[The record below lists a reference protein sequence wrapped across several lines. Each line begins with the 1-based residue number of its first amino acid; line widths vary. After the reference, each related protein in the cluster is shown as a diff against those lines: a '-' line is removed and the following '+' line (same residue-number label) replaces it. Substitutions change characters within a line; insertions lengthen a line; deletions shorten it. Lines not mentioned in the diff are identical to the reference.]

1 MDQMVHDFGC
11 EWAFTD
17 FSETRLLVKISRT
30 VIVFLHKKSGRFSD
44 RFRHVDTRFEQ
55 SPGNS
60 TPSVSGN
67 HGESVDIIFIG
78 IAFVAHRAHI
88 LSEFFTTR
96 RYKRLFQHSE
106 FSPVVCYEG
115 SHSLVIVIYG
125 HNCIPI
131 AVLGIFPLC
140 KLPEKCV
147 YIVERMVT
155 RKLTGQFLP
164 DSPHDTPGYKLS
176 VFLPGWDNLHNNLLD
191 FYLI

>member
-1 MDQMVHDFGC
+1 MIHYFGC
-11 EWAFTD
+11 EWAFSD
-17 FSETRLLVKISRT
+17 FSEACLLVKMPRT
-30 VIVFLHKKSGRFSD
+30 VIVFLHKESGRFSD

-60 TPSVSGN
+60 TPSVSGI
-67 HGESVDIIFIG
+67 HGKSVDIIFIG

-88 LSEFFTTR
+88 FSEFLTTR
-96 RYKRLFQHSE
+96 RYKRLFQDSE
-106 FSPVVCYEG
+106 FSPVVGYEG

-147 YIVERMVT
+147 YILGRMVIAC
-155 RKLTGQFLP
+155 KLTGQFLP
-164 DSPHDTPGYKLS
+164 DSPNDTPGYEMG